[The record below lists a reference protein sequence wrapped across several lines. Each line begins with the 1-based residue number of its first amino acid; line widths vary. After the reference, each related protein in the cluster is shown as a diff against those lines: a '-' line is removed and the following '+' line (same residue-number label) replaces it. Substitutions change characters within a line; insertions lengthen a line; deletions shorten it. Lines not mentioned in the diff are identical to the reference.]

1 VHGPVRLSLSEW
13 LDGAAWRGYE
23 PGRVVIAPP
32 VTGSMALTAGKHR
45 LSLTV
50 TGKNP
55 AATNY
60 LAGLDVVKLTLR

>member
-1 VHGPVRLSLSEW
+1 
-13 LDGAAWRGYE
+13 
-23 PGRVVIAPP
+23 VIAPP